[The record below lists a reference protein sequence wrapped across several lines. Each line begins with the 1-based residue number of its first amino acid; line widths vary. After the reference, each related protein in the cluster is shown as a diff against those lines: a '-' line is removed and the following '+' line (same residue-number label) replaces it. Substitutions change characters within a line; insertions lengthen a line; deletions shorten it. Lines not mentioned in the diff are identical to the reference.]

1 MTVEQEVQLV
11 LDHLEANGL
20 IVGQHFTRA
29 DDNVAAGA
37 TS

>member
-11 LDHLEANGL
+11 LDHLQENGL
-20 IVGQHFTRA
+20 ILRQHFTRA
-29 DDNVAAGA
+29 DDSVAAGA